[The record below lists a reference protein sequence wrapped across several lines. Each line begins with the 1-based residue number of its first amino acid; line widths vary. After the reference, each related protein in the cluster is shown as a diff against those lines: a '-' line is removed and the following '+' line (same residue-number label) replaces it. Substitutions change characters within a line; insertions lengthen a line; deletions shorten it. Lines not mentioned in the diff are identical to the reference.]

1 MAKLNAVELDL
12 IAELILIGLRRL
24 AELNEALA
32 RMRAGSQEE
41 ANAEIERAGLAAEAA
56 ILRARNEI
64 NAPTGI

>member
-41 ANAEIERAGLAAEAA
+41 PNA
-56 ILRARNEI
+56 
-64 NAPTGI
+64 

>member
-64 NAPTGI
+64 NADPGI